1 MAKLVIDSGV
11 VVKWFVTE
19 PYTIEAQRIL
29 ADYQAGAVE
38 LLAPDLLFAEF
49 GNIIWKKHTLQGMSA
64 PDAQA
69 IISAFQLLNFTVTP
83 SAALLND
90 AYRLAVAHR
99 RTVYDSLYLALS
111 QRETC
116 QFVTAD
122 ERLVN
127 ALGTSLPGIVWLA
140 NWP

>member
-19 PYTIEAQRIL
+19 PYTPEAQRIL

-64 PDAQA
+64 TDAQA
-69 IISAFQLLNFTVTP
+69 VISAFQLLNFIITP
-83 SAALLND
+83 SAVLLGD
-90 AYRLAVAHR
+90 AYRLAVTHR

-111 QRETC
+111 QREKC

-127 ALGTSLPGIVWLA
+127 ALGASLPGVVWLA